1 VIGNAARRRHNALR
15 TWEGRVV
22 RVDDAGDPGPQ
33 PSALDASTVRVT
45 HWRMW
50 SLAGILG
57 LAGLGGAALYI
68 WITTNPVSTGSVGV
82 GEVIILIA
90 GFVTVTLLLYL
101 GTLILRSLDLGAPAE
116 ALGMPQGSI
125 RALIAMSLILVFA
138 IVGFVVL
145 KSGTGTPGQSHGV
158 TQAQIDVLR
167 ADGAK
172 ITNQS
177 LITAAPGQP
186 EPSAG
191 QERYDV
197 ATLQPL
203 SADSHDFGLQLL
215 STVSTLVVAVAGF
228 YFGAQSVS
236 QATKTVQAFQVATQ
250 QPPPAPETTVVA
262 ALPEPSSA
270 DGAGAEDADE
280 PPVAEV
286 DTVADG
292 ADGADSTDDAGAADT
307 STASTAVPSEAEPA
321 ADDVVGAIEE
331 GAAGAGEAGEG
342 TAAVD
347 GTTPKAPGEDA

>member
-1 VIGNAARRRHNALR
+1 M
-15 TWEGRVV
+15 
-22 RVDDAGDPGPQ
+22 VDDAGDPGPQ
-33 PSALDASTVRVT
+33 PSTLDASTVRISR
-45 HWRMW
+45 WRMW
-50 SLAGILG
+50 SLAAILG
-57 LAGLGGAALYI
+57 LAGAGGAALYI
-68 WITTNPVSTGSVGV
+68 WISTNPSTTGSVGV

-145 KSGTGTPGQSHGV
+145 KSGTGTPGQSHGI
-158 TQAQIDVLR
+158 TQARIDVLR

-177 LITAAPGQP
+177 LITPLPNEPA
-186 EPSAG
+186 PSAG
-191 QERYDV
+191 QQLYDV

-236 QATKTVQAFQVATQ
+236 QATKTVKAFQVETQ

-262 ALPEPSSA
+262 ALPEPPAA
-270 DGAGAEDADE
+270 DGATAEGADE
-280 PPVAEV
+280 PEVADV
-286 DTVADG
+286 DTVADATDRTG
-292 ADGADSTDDAGAADT
+292 STDDAGADSA
-307 STASTAVPSEAEPA
+307 ASAVDSKTKSATDE
-321 ADDVVGAIEE
+321 VVGAVEE
-331 GAAGAGEAGEG
+331 DTAAAGGAGDG
-342 TAAVD
+342 TATAD
-347 GTTPKAPGEDA
+347 GTTQKAPDADA

>member
-1 VIGNAARRRHNALR
+1 M
-15 TWEGRVV
+15 
-22 RVDDAGDPGPQ
+22 VDDAGDPGPQ

-45 HWRMW
+45 HWRMI
-50 SLAGILG
+50 SIALIIGAAFLG
-57 LAGLGGAALYI
+57 LAVLYA
-68 WITTNPVSTGSVGV
+68 WISSNPGPAIGI
-82 GEVIILIA
+82 GEVIVLIA

-125 RALIAMSLILVFA
+125 RALIAMSLILIFA

-145 KSGTGTPGQSHGV
+145 KSGTGTPGQSHGI
-158 TQAQIDVLR
+158 TQAQIEALR

-228 YFGAQSVS
+228 YFGAQSVA
-236 QATKTVQAFQVATQ
+236 QATKTVQAFQASMP
-250 QPPPAPETTVVA
+250 QPPPAPETAVVA
-262 ALPEPSSA
+262 ALPEPPA
-270 DGAGAEDADE
+270 GDGATAEDADE

-286 DTVADG
+286 DTVGDGTDGPDG
-292 ADGADSTDDAGAADT
+292 AGATDAAGAA
-307 STASTAVPSEAEPA
+307 SAANTAGSETEPA
-321 ADDVVGAIEE
+321 TEDVVGAVE
-331 GAAGAGEAGEG
+331 EG
-342 TAAVD
+342 TASGGGAEDGTTTAD
-347 GTTPKAPGEDA
+347 GTTPKAPDGGA